1 MIFNISRTEL
11 RSALDSIKSTVKPI
25 KGSSADIAQ
34 QSACVKF
41 DVRPQEIS
49 LTAYNMETGAITSV
63 AAETMDSGEFL
74 VNTEKLAAIVAK
86 CPQET
91 IECSVADNLMT
102 ISSGRSKTKISVLS
116 AENYYSI
123 PESDDDN
130 NFTVSGDTLSEMI
143 NQTVFAASKS
153 DNRPIL
159 QGEMFKIQNNV
170 FELAAIDGYRLA
182 IRDEPVAT
190 ADSYNFVVHGETL
203 RAIAKLAANAKEVRI
218 MPSKK
223 HVIFDF
229 GIFKVFTRLL
239 EGEFHNYSSN
249 LSANMPSS
257 AIIDTRS
264 VIECLDRFSI
274 LLDVKSKAPLRCEF
288 GDGRL
293 DMHLKTI
300 NGEMDDSVD
309 IDYAGDKITIGF
321 NNAYLLDSLKACGT
335 DKVKLQLN
343 NGLTPMKIVPTDGN
357 SFTYLVL
364 PVRLKN

>member
-1 MIFNISRTEL
+1 MIFNVSRSEL
-11 RSALDSIKSTVKPI
+11 RNALDSIKSTVKPI

-41 DVRPQEIS
+41 DVQPQEIS

-63 AAETMDSGEFL
+63 ATETLDSGEFL
-74 VNTEKLAAIVAK
+74 VNTEKLAAIIAK

-91 IECSVADNLMT
+91 IECAVTDNIMT
-102 ISSGRSKTKISVLS
+102 IASGRSKCKIPTLS
-116 AENYYSI
+116 ADNYYSI
-123 PESDDDN
+123 PEADSDK
-130 NFTVSGDTLSEMI
+130 NFFVSGDTLSNMI
-143 NQTVFAASKS
+143 NQTVFATSKS

-190 ADSYNFVVHGETL
+190 ADSYKFVVHGETL
-203 RAIAKLAANAKEVRI
+203 RAISKLAANAKEVRI

-229 GIFKVFTRLL
+229 GVFKVFTRLL

-249 LSANMPSS
+249 LSAHVSS
-257 AIIDTRS
+257 TAIVDTHPL
-264 VIECLDRFSI
+264 IECLDRFSL
-274 LLDVKSKAPLRCEF
+274 LLDTKSKAALRCEF

-309 IDYAGDKITIGF
+309 IDYAGNKITIGF

-335 DKVKLQLN
+335 DKVKFELN
-343 NGLTPMKIVPTDGN
+343 NGLSPMKIVPTDGD